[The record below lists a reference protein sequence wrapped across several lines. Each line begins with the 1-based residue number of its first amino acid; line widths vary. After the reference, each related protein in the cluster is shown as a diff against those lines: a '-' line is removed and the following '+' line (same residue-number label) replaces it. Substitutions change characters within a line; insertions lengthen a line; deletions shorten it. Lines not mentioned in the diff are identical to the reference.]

1 MSTTTATTI
10 RICTAAGCRSRG
22 GEQLRRHCA
31 IAAERTPGRVKGV
44 GCLGPCSD
52 GPLLAVDTAG
62 STRLFG
68 FTAADAPAGAAS
80 TPTMEPSGVQLLSRR
95 VAASL
100 RRQLNATTAELR
112 TATLSS
118 WQPPGGRLIPA
129 DDPFLALQ
137 RRLVLAR
144 CGRVD
149 PGDIDDALAAG
160 AYRQLQAVLE
170 QDDPAAVIAA
180 VQRSG
185 LRGRGGAA
193 YPTGLKWQAVARS
206 PGNRK
211 LVICNGDE
219 GDPGAF
225 MDRTVMEGDPH
236 SVLEGMAIAAL
247 AVGADRGYVY
257 VRAEYPLAIARL
269 RRAITQAQR
278 RGWLGTAIGGSRHS
292 IHLELRVGAGAYV
305 CGEETALIHSIE
317 GRRGTPRPRPPYPAE
332 CGVFGLPTLINNV
345 ETFANI
351 PVLLRLGREGYG
363 RGTKVFSL
371 TGPVR
376 RGGVLEVPL
385 GTSLRTIV
393 ETMGGGGAGG
403 RAIKAV
409 QTGGPSGGCVP
420 ARELDVPVDDASLR
434 ALGTLL
440 GSGGLV
446 VLDADTDMVDL
457 AAFFMAFSR
466 EESCGKCIPCR
477 CGTVQLELLLR
488 KLLARRSTAAD
499 LAELERLCAVVST
512 ASLCGLGQS
521 APRPLLSTLRH
532 FRQEYMALLVDHEDL
547 ATGVQPAGSGRAEV
561 RQAQV
566 LPP

>member
-1 MSTTTATTI
+1 MSAAATATI
-10 RICTAAGCRSRG
+10 RICTAAGCRSHG
-22 GEQLRRHCA
+22 GEALRRHCGRA
-31 IAAERTPGRVKGV
+31 VAAAAMAEPVRVKAV

-52 GPLLAVDTAG
+52 GPLLAVDADAQ
-62 STRLFG
+62 SRLFG
-68 FTAADAPAGAAS
+68 FAAVVPAGAAG
-80 TPTMEPSGVQLLSRR
+80 EGADDQAWRQA
-95 VAASL
+95 VATSL
-100 RRQLNATTAELR
+100 RQQLIGAGVEHAG
-112 TATLSS
+112 APLSGWS
-118 WQPPGGRLIPA
+118 PPGGVLIPA
-129 DDPFLALQ
+129 NDPFLVLQ
-137 RRLVLAR
+137 RRLVLER
-144 CGRVD
+144 CGRID
-149 PGDIDDALAAG
+149 PGELDDALAAG

-170 QDDPAAVIAA
+170 QNDPAAVIAA
-180 VQRSG
+180 VQQSG

-193 YPTGLKWQAVARS
+193 YPTGLKWQAVAAS
-206 PGNRK
+206 PGPRR
-211 LVICNGDE
+211 LVVCNGDE

-225 MDRTVMEGDPH
+225 MDRTVLEGDPH
-236 SVLEGMAIAAL
+236 GVLEGMAIAAL
-247 AVGADRGYVY
+247 AVGADHGFVY
-257 VRAEYPLAIARL
+257 VRAEYPLAIMRM
-269 RRAITQAQR
+269 RRAIAQAR
-278 RGWLGTAIGGSRHS
+278 RHCWLGTAIGGSRHGFDV
-292 IHLELRVGAGAYV
+292 EVRVGAGAYV

-332 CGVFGLPTLINNV
+332 RGVFNLPTLINNV

-393 ETMGGGGAGG
+393 ETMGGGGADG

-420 ARELDVPVDDASLR
+420 ASALDVPVDDASLR

-446 VLDADTDMVDL
+446 VLDAATDMVDL

-488 KLLARRSTAAD
+488 KLLARRGTAAD
-499 LAELERLCAVVST
+499 LAELERLCAVMS
-512 ASLCGLGQS
+512 ASSLCGLGQS

-532 FRQEYMALLVDHEDL
+532 FRSEYMALLQPEQPEQPEQPL
-547 ATGVQPAGSGRAEV
+547 AVASEP
-561 RQAQV
+561 
-566 LPP
+566 

>member
-1 MSTTTATTI
+1 MSTAGTAML
-10 RICTAAGCRSRG
+10 RVCTAAGCRSRG
-22 GEQLRRHCA
+22 GEQLRRGCA
-31 IAAERTPGRVKGV
+31 TAATEAATEAMAAGAPPLRVKGV

-52 GPLLAVDTAG
+52 GPLLAVDAEDT
-62 STRLFG
+62 TRLFG
-68 FTAADAPAGAAS
+68 FAADQASGRARAERVAAGLQQRLRATGSAPAGA
-80 TPTMEPSGVQLLSRR
+80 
-95 VAASL
+95 
-100 RRQLNATTAELR
+100 ELGTWR
-112 TATLSS
+112 
-118 WQPPGGRLIPA
+118 PPGAHLIPA

-137 RRLVLAR
+137 RRLVLER
-144 CGRVD
+144 CGLID
-149 PGDIDDALAAG
+149 PGELDDALAAG
-160 AYRQLQAVLE
+160 AYRQLRAVLE

-193 YPTGLKWQAVARS
+193 YPTGLKWQAVAAMA
-206 PGNRK
+206 GQRK
-211 LVICNGDE
+211 LVVCNGDE

-225 MDRTVMEGDPH
+225 MDRTVLEGDPH
-236 SVLEGMAIAAL
+236 GVLEGMAIAAL
-247 AVGADRGYVY
+247 AVGADHGFVY
-257 VRAEYPLAIARL
+257 VRAEYPLAIARV
-269 RRAITQAQR
+269 RRAIAQAQR
-278 RGWLGTAIGGSRHS
+278 RGWLGTAIGGSRHGFDV
-292 IHLELRVGAGAYV
+292 EVRVGAGAYV

-317 GRRGTPRPRPPYPAE
+317 GQRGTPRPRPPYPAE
-332 CGVFGLPTLINNV
+332 RGAFGLPTLINNV

-351 PVLLRLGREGYG
+351 PVLLRLGCEVYG

-393 ETMGGGGAGG
+393 ETMGGGSASGLP
-403 RAIKAV
+403 IKAV

-420 ARELDVPVDDASLR
+420 ASALDVPVDDASLR

-446 VLDADTDMVDL
+446 VLDAGTDMVDL

-488 KLLARRSTAAD
+488 KLLARRGTAAD
-499 LAELERLCAVVST
+499 LAELERLCAVVSS

-532 FRQEYMALLVDHEDL
+532 FRPEYTALLNAE
-547 ATGVQPAGSGRAEV
+547 AGQPQAVQP
-561 RQAQV
+561 
-566 LPP
+566 